1 MKAATVHELKKELGT
16 LDHSRLLEI
25 CLRLAKFK
33 KDNKELMTYMLFE
46 ADDEDQYIES
56 VKSEM
61 QEIMESM
68 NRYSTFYMK
77 KTMRKTIRYMDKFVR
92 YSGLKETEAEIR
104 ISFCE
109 MVRELKVPIHRSK
122 VMTNMFN
129 RQLKKINTALSKLH
143 EDLQYDYQGRIDEIS

>member
-16 LDHSRLLEI
+16 LNHANLLKI

-33 KDNKELMTYMLFE
+33 KDNKELITYMLFE
-46 ADDEDQYIES
+46 AGDEEQYIEG
-56 VKSEM
+56 VKNEM

-68 NRYSTFYMK
+68 NRHSTFYMK
-77 KTMRKTIRYMDKFVR
+77 KTMRKTIRQMDKFIR

-109 MVRELKVPIHRSK
+109 IVRELKVPIHRSK

-143 EDLQYDYQGRIDEIS
+143 EDLQYDYQGRLEEL

>member
-1 MKAATVHELKKELGT
+1 
-16 LDHSRLLEI
+16 
-25 CLRLAKFK
+25 
-33 KDNKELMTYMLFE
+33 MTYMLFE

-109 MVRELKVPIHRSK
+109 MVRELKVPTHRSK

-129 RQLKKINTALSKLH
+129 GQLKKINVALSKLH
-143 EDLQYDYQGRIDEIS
+143 EDLQYDFQGRLEEF